1 MSGGKTRREIEEDAR
16 AKEEAGWFPINVI
29 LRQEALAHGLDFIS
43 DNTSKEWAERE
54 RGRKLTILSRIMSSF
69 NEIVKDLL
77 AFLEVPA
84 GPIEAMDPKKK
95 RKLFLAYKVYLE
107 PDVRPGNLIAFE
119 SEYDAT
125 QAKNLNQK
133 IIELQ
138 PRVEEKQRRAA
149 EHEEAVRRIMA
160 EAQERER
167 AVVAAVKAFNS
178 KVAGEAAA
186 HANAEMAREAAVKEQ
201 AEAALVGDRWK
212 LAIIKDMDPEEKL
225 HFAVALLHKQTPG
238 IPVYPLYDVVDK
250 IEPGE
255 IDKYI
260 ERLRNEL
267 SPRVAP
273 RGGPA
278 NLKSRIT
285 NSMLGGTRKQKKRRS
300 CKRKTR

>member
-1 MSGGKTRREIEEDAR
+1 
-16 AKEEAGWFPINVI
+16 
-29 LRQEALAHGLDFIS
+29 
-43 DNTSKEWAERE
+43 
-54 RGRKLTILSRIMSSF
+54 
-69 NEIVKDLL
+69 
-77 AFLEVPA
+77 
-84 GPIEAMDPKKK
+84 MDPKKK

-149 EHEEAVRRIMA
+149 EHEEAVRRMMA

-167 AVVAAVKAFNS
+167 AAAVAAAAARKRIAAAQAFNS

-186 HANAEMAREAAVKEQ
+186 QENAGLAREAAVKEQ
-201 AEAALVGDRWK
+201 AEAALVGHRWK
-212 LAIIKDMDPEEKL
+212 LAIIKDMEPEEKR
-225 HFAVALLHKQTPG
+225 HFAVALLHKQTPAS
-238 IPVYPLYDVVDK
+238 PVYPFYDVVDGL
-250 IEPGE
+250 EPGA

-260 ERLRNEL
+260 EQLRNEL

-273 RGGPA
+273 RGDPA
-278 NLKSRIT
+278 NVGNPFNRIN
-285 NSMLGGTRKQKKRRS
+285 NSMLGGTRKQKRS
-300 CKRKTR
+300 KKWRSSKRKSRKH